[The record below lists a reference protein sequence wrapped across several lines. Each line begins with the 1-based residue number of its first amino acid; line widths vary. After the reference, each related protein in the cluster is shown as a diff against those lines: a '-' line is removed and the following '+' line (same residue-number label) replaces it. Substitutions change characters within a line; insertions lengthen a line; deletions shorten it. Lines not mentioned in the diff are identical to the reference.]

1 MENDL
6 NRILKDALAPV
17 MEPSPMLNQKILNQI
32 KEQTEMDKKERK
44 YQIRFSVAAAVMVMI
59 ASLGSVTAYAAWQY
73 LSPGNVAEKMR
84 DVKLAEAFR
93 QEQAL
98 LINETQ
104 SYGGYDVTLLG
115 LISGKMLSEYSH
127 YSGGEIRSDRT
138 YAVVAIANADGTALP
153 ETWEDGYPEC
163 EFFTS
168 PLIGGYNPAFY
179 NIASMHGDYS
189 EMSEDGI
196 LYRILT
202 CDTVEIFADHD
213 LYLCVTEGMFYN
225 SAGYH
230 YDSQTGEISR
240 NEDYEG
246 LNALFRLPLD
256 ASGAD
261 PEKAKAYIESL
272 NMGNTKETPAALEV
286 SQESKAPLDAP
297 QDIVIHAAGVY
308 TEGEDGADPLQLVL
322 YAGQFVGNPYQW
334 GGESLTEGTDASGF
348 VKSVYAQCGVSLPHS
363 AAEDREQ
370 GSEVEGLEN
379 AVPGDLICY
388 DDPSH
393 VAIYYGNGLIIHA
406 EPKNGICIMDA
417 AEYGD
422 IVAIRRILSVE

>member
-17 MEPSPMLNQKILNQI
+17 MEPSPLLNQKILNQI
-32 KEQTEMDKKERK
+32 KEQTGMNKKK
-44 YQIRFSVAAAVMVMI
+44 TIRFSVAAAVMVMI
-59 ASLGSVTAYAAWQY
+59 SVLGSVTVYAAWQY

-115 LISGKMLSEYSH
+115 LISGETLSGYSH
-127 YSGGEIRSDRT
+127 YSGGGIRSDRT
-138 YAVVAIANADGTALP
+138 YAVVAIANTDGTAMP
-153 ETWEDGYPEC
+153 KTWEDGYLGC

-256 ASGAD
+256 PSGAD

-272 NMGNTKETPAALEV
+272 DMGNTRESPAALGEEA
-286 SQESKAPLDAP
+286 QEGGTPPDAP
-297 QDIVIHAAGVY
+297 QDIVLHATGVY
-308 TEGEDGADPLQLVL
+308 TEGEDNADPLQLVL
-322 YAGQFVGNPYQW
+322 YARQFVGNPYQW

-348 VKSVYAQCGVSLPHS
+348 VKSVYAQWGVSLPHS

-370 GSEVEGLEN
+370 GNEIEGLEN

-393 VAIYYGNGLIIHA
+393 VAIYYGNDLIIHA
-406 EPKNGICIMDA
+406 EPENGICIMDA

>member
-17 MEPSPMLNQKILNQI
+17 MEPSPLLNQKILNQI
-32 KEQTEMDKKERK
+32 KEQTGMNKKK
-44 YQIRFSVAAAVMVMI
+44 TIRFSVAAAVMVMI
-59 ASLGSVTAYAAWQY
+59 SVLGSVTVYAAWQY

-115 LISGKMLSEYSH
+115 LISGETLSGYSH
-127 YSGGEIRSDRT
+127 YSGGGIRSDRT
-138 YAVVAIANADGTALP
+138 YAVVAIANADGTAMP
-153 ETWEDGYPEC
+153 ETWEDGYLGC

-272 NMGNTKETPAALEV
+272 DMGNIRESPAALGEEA
-286 SQESKAPLDAP
+286 QEGGTPPDAP
-297 QDIVIHAAGVY
+297 QDIVLHATGVY
-308 TEGEDGADPLQLVL
+308 TEGEDNADPLQLVL
-322 YAGQFVGNPYQW
+322 YARQFVGNPYQW

-348 VKSVYAQCGVSLPHS
+348 VKSVYAQWGVSLPHS

-370 GSEVEGLEN
+370 GSEIEGLEN

-393 VAIYYGNGLIIHA
+393 VAIYYGNDLIIHA
-406 EPKNGICIMDA
+406 EPENGICIMDA

>member
-1 MENDL
+1 MESDL

-17 MEPSPMLNQKILNQI
+17 MEPSPLLNQKILNQV
-32 KEQTEMDKKERK
+32 KEQTEMDKYERK
-44 YQIRFSVAAAVMVMI
+44 HKIRFSVAAAVMVMI

-84 DVKLAEAFR
+84 DVKLAEVFR

-115 LISGKMLSEYSH
+115 LISGETLSEYSH
-127 YSGGEIRSDRT
+127 YSGGEIRPDRT
-138 YAVVAIANADGTALP
+138 YAVVAIANADGTAMP
-153 ETWEDGYPEC
+153 ETWEDGYLEC
-163 EFFTS
+163 EFFAS

-230 YDSQTGEISR
+230 YDSHTGEIAR

-272 NMGNTKETPAALEV
+272 NMGNTKEPPVALGEEV
-286 SQESKAPLDAP
+286 Q
-297 QDIVIHAAGVY
+297 
-308 TEGEDGADPLQLVL
+308 EDGADSLQLVL
-322 YAGQFVGNPYQW
+322 YARQFVGNPYQW

-363 AAEDREQ
+363 AAKDREQ
-370 GSEVEGLEN
+370 GSEIEGLEN